1 MSQASLLIVDDDL
14 AIRSTLQELFSKKYP
29 CHAVASSEEA
39 LRSLSSGDYDVV
51 ILDISLPGMSGLE
64 LLARIR
70 HEHPDTQ
77 VIIISGIDYEQH
89 AGALFRTGAF
99 DYMHKPFQIEDVV
112 ESVARA
118 AARAGAPGRAEPG
131 EQGDAGTKSE

>member
-14 AIRSTLQELFSKKYP
+14 TIRSTLQELFSKRYP

-39 LRSLSSGDYDVV
+39 LKSLSSVHYDVV
-51 ILDISLPGMSGLE
+51 LLDVSLPGMSGLE

-70 HEHPDTQ
+70 HEHPGTQ

-99 DYMHKPFQIEDVV
+99 DYLHKPFQLEDVV

-118 AARAGAPGRAEPG
+118 AARAMDTWRAE
-131 EQGDAGTKSE
+131 